1 MRNKKV
7 PCSRIGKT
15 QNQVLFPEFIQ
26 CYHTFPGQGIF
37 IGYGKDQG
45 ICIQHYGIEIGI
57 GNTALHNGQIYL
69 IGFELH
75 IKIIYGVRNNCY
87 ACFLTHTAVS
97 GKDLHHDIALRGM
110 RDPHR
115 YLSGMFFFFLQA
127 LLQVLIQAVNPFGIL
142 DDNLSLPGKLEISFS
157 PGKNRNPELLFQLPY
172 MLAYGRL
179 GKRQLFGRL
188 GKAVQFVHHKQ
199 GDEFAV
205 DHGNPSL

>member
-1 MRNKKV
+1 
-7 PCSRIGKT
+7 
-15 QNQVLFPEFIQ
+15 
-26 CYHTFPGQGIF
+26 
-37 IGYGKDQG
+37 
-45 ICIQHYGIEIGI
+45 
-57 GNTALHNGQIYL
+57 
-69 IGFELH
+69 
-75 IKIIYGVRNNCY
+75 
-87 ACFLTHTAVS
+87 
-97 GKDLHHDIALRGM
+97 M

-127 LLQVLIQAVNPFGIL
+127 LLQVLIKAVNPFGIL
-142 DDNLSLPGKLEISFS
+142 DDNLSLPCKLEISFS
-157 PGKNRNPELLFQLPY
+157 PGKNRNSELLFQLPY